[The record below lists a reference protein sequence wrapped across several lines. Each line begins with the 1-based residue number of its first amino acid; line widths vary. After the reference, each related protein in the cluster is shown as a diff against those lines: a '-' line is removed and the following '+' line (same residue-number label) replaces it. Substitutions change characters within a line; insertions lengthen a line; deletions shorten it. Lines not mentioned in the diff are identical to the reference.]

1 MDNKFLDYYNKELT
15 YMREMAQDFA
25 VRHPKIAARLGM
37 HGIEIADP
45 YVERLIEAFCFMSA
59 RMQIKL
65 DAEFPLFTQRLL
77 DIIYPN
83 YTSPVPSMGV
93 VQLKP
98 DFKEGDLTQGY
109 KVARQSAFYTP
120 IAPGE
125 ATRCEF
131 RSGHEVTLWPLEIA
145 EARLTSLP
153 PDIPSSA
160 KFHLPLQRLKGAL
173 RIKLKLH
180 EELRFSQLAGLDQL
194 PIYIDGDERV
204 VSHIFELIHTAHV
217 AMLVRGQS
225 EAGTKDTLITQSPLA
240 FEGLNP
246 EQGLLPSQWNIFHG
260 HNLLQEYFACRQR
273 FYFFTLTQLSKGLK
287 NIDSNEA
294 EIIILLDNAPQDL
307 VGHITASRF
316 LLFCTPV
323 VNLFPKHMDKIEV
336 NRALN
341 EFHVV
346 ADRSRP
352 LDYEVFSISKVVGQQ
367 AETSNEV
374 IFNPL
379 FQTRHYH
386 KGNAGRYFSL
396 TRRSRTLEKNV
407 RKYETRTPYRGTE
420 VFISLVDQHEAPYSD
435 AIRYLSVDA
444 LVTNR
449 DLPALL
455 SRTGTFNLTMTDA
468 APVEGARFVCAPSVP
483 QPPFAKDESAWRL
496 IRQLSFNYQPLA
508 DMDHSPGGEALRKML
523 RLFVSHSDH
532 EANTQID
539 ALVGCKSEPVIR
551 RLPDDGLLIYGR
563 GVRCTLTVDENG
575 FSGISPYLF
584 GLIMENYISRHAAIN
599 VFTETELVSMQRGR
613 ITCWK
618 ARPGRRGVL

>member
-131 RSGHEVTLWPLEIA
+131 RSGHEVTLWPLEIS

-180 EELRFSQLAGLDQL
+180 EELRFSQLVGLDQL

-294 EIIILLDNAPQDL
+294 EIIILLDNAQQDL

-352 LDYEVFSISKVVGQQ
+352 LDYEVFQSVRLLGSKLRP
-367 AETSNEV
+367 AMKSFLILSSRLV
-374 IFNPL
+374 I
-379 FQTRHYH
+379 TIT
-386 KGNAGRYFSL
+386 A
-396 TRRSRTLEKNV
+396 
-407 RKYETRTPYRGTE
+407 TP
-420 VFISLVDQHEAPYSD
+420 D
-435 AIRYLSVDA
+435 AIFL
-444 LVTNR
+444 
-449 DLPALL
+449 
-455 SRTGTFNLTMTDA
+455 
-468 APVEGARFVCAPSVP
+468 
-483 QPPFAKDESAWRL
+483 
-496 IRQLSFNYQPLA
+496 
-508 DMDHSPGGEALRKML
+508 
-523 RLFVSHSDH
+523 
-532 EANTQID
+532 
-539 ALVGCKSEPVIR
+539 
-551 RLPDDGLLIYGR
+551 
-563 GVRCTLTVDENG
+563 
-575 FSGISPYLF
+575 
-584 GLIMENYISRHAAIN
+584 
-599 VFTETELVSMQRGR
+599 
-613 ITCWK
+613 
-618 ARPGRRGVL
+618 

>member
-15 YMREMAQDFA
+15 YMREMAQEFA
-25 VRHPKIAARLGM
+25 LQHPKIAARLGM

-59 RMQIKL
+59 RVQIKL
-65 DAEFPLFTQRLL
+65 DAGFPQFTQRLL

-98 DFKEGDLTQGY
+98 DFKEGDLTHGY
-109 KVARQSAFYTP
+109 TVARHSAFYSP

-131 RSGHEVTLWPLEIA
+131 RNGHAVTLWPLEIT

-153 PDIPSSA
+153 PDIPSTA
-160 KFHLPLQRLKGAL
+160 KFVLPVQRLKGAL

-180 EELRFSQLAGLDQL
+180 ENLRFSQLAGLEQL
-194 PIYIDGDERV
+194 PVYIDGDERV

-217 AMLVRGQS
+217 AMMIHGKTSGGNV
-225 EAGTKDTLITQSPLA
+225 DTLVTEMPLT

-246 EQGLLPSQWNIFHG
+246 EQSLLPAQWNIFHG
-260 HNLLQEYFACRQR
+260 HTLLQEYFTCRQR
-273 FYFFTLTQLSKGLK
+273 FYFFTLTQLSEGLK
-287 NIDSNEA
+287 KIDSNEA

-307 VGHITASRF
+307 VAHITAARF

-323 VNLFPKHMDKIEV
+323 INLFPKQMDRIEI

-352 LDYEVFSISKVVGQQ
+352 LDYEIFSISKVAGQQ
-367 AETSNEV
+367 AESSNEV
-374 IFNPL
+374 TFSPL

-386 KGNAGRYFSL
+386 HGNAGRYFSH
-396 TRRSRTLEKNV
+396 TRRPRTLDKNV
-407 RKYETRTPYRGTE
+407 RHYETRTSYRGTE
-420 VFISLVDQHEAPYSD
+420 VFISLVDQHEAPFSD
-435 AIRYLSVDA
+435 DLRYLSVDA

-449 DLPALL
+449 DLPVLL
-455 SRTGTFNLTMTDA
+455 SRSGHFDLIMTDA
-468 APVEGARFVCAPSVP
+468 APVESARFVCAPSFP
-483 QPPFAKDESAWRL
+483 HSPFAEGEYAWRL

-508 DMDHSPGGEALRKML
+508 DMDHSTGGEALRKML
-523 RLFVSHSDH
+523 RLFISHSDR
-532 EANTQID
+532 EASTQID
-539 ALVGCKSEPVIR
+539 ALVGCKSEPIVR

-563 GVRCTLTVDENG
+563 GVRCTLTVDEAG

-584 GLIMENYISRHAAIN
+584 GLIMENYIARHAAIN

-613 ITCWK
+613 ISRWK

>member
-1 MDNKFLDYYNKELT
+1 MDKKFLDYYNKELT

-25 VRHPKIAARLGM
+25 LHHPKIAARLGM

-59 RMQIKL
+59 RVQIKL
-65 DAEFPLFTQRLL
+65 DAGFPLFTQRLL

-83 YTSPVPSMGV
+83 YTSPVPAMGV

-98 DFKEGDLTQGY
+98 DFKEGNLTQGY
-109 KVARQSAFYTP
+109 TVNRHSAFYTP
-120 IAPGE
+120 ITPGE
-125 ATRCEF
+125 TTRCEF
-131 RSGHEVTLWPLEIA
+131 RNGHTVTLWPLEII
-145 EARLTSLP
+145 EARLTTLP
-153 PDIPSSA
+153 PDIPASA
-160 KFHLPLQRLKGAL
+160 KFVLPLQRLKGAL
-173 RIKLKLH
+173 RLKLRLH
-180 EELRFSQLAGLDQL
+180 EDLHFSQLVGLEQL

-217 AMLVRGQS
+217 AMMIRGKS
-225 EAGTKDTLITQSPLA
+225 PEGTEDTFVAEKPLA
-240 FEGLNP
+240 FEGLEP
-246 EQGLLPSQWNIFHG
+246 EQGLLPAQWNIFHG
-260 HNLLQEYFACRQR
+260 HTLIQEYFTCRQR
-273 FYFFTLTQLSKGLK
+273 FYFFTLTQLSEGLK
-287 NIDSNEA
+287 KIDSNEA
-294 EIIILLDNAPQDL
+294 EIIILLDNAPQEL
-307 VGHITASRF
+307 VAHITASRF

-323 VNLFPKHMDKIEV
+323 INLFPKQMDRVEI

-352 LDYEVFSISKVVGQQ
+352 LDYEIFSISKVVGQQ
-367 AETSNEV
+367 AETSKEV
-374 IFNPL
+374 VFHPL

-386 KGNAGRYFSL
+386 HGNAGRYFSH
-396 TRRSRTLEKNV
+396 TRRLRTPEKSL
-407 RKYETRTPYRGTE
+407 RHYETRTAYRGTE
-420 VFISLVDQHEAPYSD
+420 VFISLVDQHDAPFSD
-435 AIRYLSVDA
+435 DIRYLTVDA

-455 SRTGTFNLTMTDA
+455 SRSGNFELTLTDA

-483 QPPFAKDESAWRL
+483 QPPFAENESAWRL

-508 DMDHSPGGEALRKML
+508 DMDHSTGGEALRKML

-532 EANTQID
+532 EANIQID

-551 RLPDDGLLIYGR
+551 RLPEDGLLIYGR
-563 GVRCTLTVDENG
+563 GVRCTLTVDEAG

-584 GLIMENYISRHAAIN
+584 GLVMENYIARHAAIN

-613 ITCWK
+613 ISCWK
-618 ARPGRRGVL
+618 ARPGRRGIL

>member
-180 EELRFSQLAGLDQL
+180 EELHFSQLVGLDQL

-204 VSHIFELIHTAHV
+204 VSRIFELIHTAHV

-225 EAGTKDTLITQSPLA
+225 DAGTEDTLIAQSPLA

-367 AETSNEV
+367 AETSNEA

-386 KGNAGRYFSL
+386 NGNAGRYFSL

-455 SRTGTFNLTMTDA
+455 SRTGSFNLTMTDA

-508 DMDHSPGGEALRKML
+508 DMDHSLGGEALRKML

>member
-25 VRHPKIAARLGM
+25 IRHPKIAARLGM

-131 RSGHEVTLWPLEIA
+131 RSGHEVTLWPLEIS

-180 EELRFSQLAGLDQL
+180 EELRFSQLVGLDQL

-225 EAGTKDTLITQSPLA
+225 DAGTEDTLIAHSPLA

-386 KGNAGRYFSL
+386 NGNAGRYFSL

-435 AIRYLSVDA
+435 AIRYLSIDA

-455 SRTGTFNLTMTDA
+455 SRTGSFNLTMTDA

-584 GLIMENYISRHAAIN
+584 GLIMENYIARHAAIN